1 MKKIVRVQGRE
12 EARTRVSVQ
21 IPYPLLNR
29 LRSAEDDFL
38 SLCVETGRQVLA
50 AMMEGE
56 RTELCGPKWQ
66 PNPDRTAIRGGTTA
80 SEVTLGGRRIPLRRL
95 RARSVDG
102 HELVLPSFAFAAS
115 RDPLNRQTLA
125 AVSRGVSTRG
135 YADVLEALP
144 ESEPERSVSHSA
156 VSRRFVALSTE
167 QLRKLLAR
175 PLAGLELRVVMIDG
189 IIFADHTVVIALGI
203 TADGRK
209 HVLAV
214 REGATENAAV
224 AKALLEDLIE
234 RGLATDQALLFVI
247 DGSKALRKA
256 IREIFGESVLVQRCQ
271 VHKERNVLDHLPE
284 AKRPRVRRTL
294 RNAWGLGDARLAEKR
309 LRTLA
314 TSFEVEHPGAA
325 ESLREGLVETLT
337 CQRLGVTGALYRTLR
352 STNPIENLNDGVARY
367 TRNVKHWQ
375 GGAMI
380 LRWVGAAVLWTERG
394 FRRLRGHRAMAHLLT
409 ALDRTLNH
417 KNIDKQAK
425 AA

>member
-1 MKKIVRVQGRE
+1 
-12 EARTRVSVQ
+12 
-21 IPYPLLNR
+21 
-29 LRSAEDDFL
+29 
-38 SLCVETGRQVLA
+38 
-50 AMMEGE
+50 MMEGE

-66 PNPDRTAIRGGTTA
+66 PNPGRTAIRSGTMA
-80 SEVTLGGRRIPLRRL
+80 SELTLGGRRIPLRRL

-115 RDPLNRQTLA
+115 RDPLSRQTLA
-125 AVSRGVSTRG
+125 AVPRGVSTRG

-175 PLAGLELRVVMIDG
+175 PLVGLDLRVVMIDG

-271 VHKERNVLDHLPE
+271 VHYADQRIMPSS
-284 AKRPRVRRTL
+284 
-294 RNAWGLGDARLAEKR
+294 
-309 LRTLA
+309 
-314 TSFEVEHPGAA
+314 TS
-325 ESLREGLVETLT
+325 
-337 CQRLGVTGALYRTLR
+337 GALWDKDVVLMR
-352 STNPIENLNDGVARY
+352 SA
-367 TRNVKHWQ
+367 
-375 GGAMI
+375 
-380 LRWVGAAVLWTERG
+380 
-394 FRRLRGHRAMAHLLT
+394 
-409 ALDRTLNH
+409 
-417 KNIDKQAK
+417 
-425 AA
+425 